1 MTQYIASFN
10 WVTAI
15 AVFFAYI
22 IIDFLYASY
31 TIYIQRKLAGRAASA
46 GALMY
51 SLMAFGIMEYTHNP
65 LYIIFVAA
73 GSWLGTYWSVKKL

>member
-1 MTQYIASFN
+1 MAHYIASFS
-10 WVTAI
+10 WLIAI

-22 IIDFLYASY
+22 VIDFLYAAY
-31 TIYIQRKLAGRAASA
+31 TIYIQRKKAATAAWA

-73 GSWLGTYWSVKKL
+73 GSWIGTYYSVKKL